1 MTTIATMTI
10 ENNNTFNLNAFPLF
24 ERAQTTMIK
33 ANQQIELCEKILEAM
48 ATISGDT
55 TVTEIQAIL
64 NGGDFRYGE
73 YTNQKISA
81 MLKKLVWSDMVK
93 RKVINTGEMIEV
105 KYFDYRE
112 GKAKT
117 KLVEKKITLFSLV

>member
-1 MTTIATMTI
+1 
-10 ENNNTFNLNAFPLF
+10 
-24 ERAQTTMIK
+24 
-33 ANQQIELCEKILEAM
+33 M
-48 ATISGDT
+48 ATITGDT

-117 KLVEKKITLFSLV
+117 KQIEKKITLFSLA